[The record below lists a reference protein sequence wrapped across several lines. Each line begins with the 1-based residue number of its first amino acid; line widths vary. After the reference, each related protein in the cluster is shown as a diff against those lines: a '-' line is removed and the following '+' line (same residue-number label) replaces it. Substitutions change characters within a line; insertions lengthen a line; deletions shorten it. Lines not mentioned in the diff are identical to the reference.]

1 MNIADYQAN
10 DEDDCPR
17 SKHIISPL
25 FRVWTH
31 PVSVEDHIL
40 AEAGQTVDSRP
51 GEGQHNRKELA
62 RQHWHK
68 N

>member
-51 GEGQHNRKELA
+51 GESQHNR
-62 RQHWHK
+62 
-68 N
+68 